1 MVSMK
6 KRVWNNQG
14 FMLAEVILAIF
25 IICVALIPISGMFI
39 QAMNSNAMAEEYT
52 QAGEFGAKTIGTIKL
67 QPPAY
72 WAGLSLPCTLPWQDG
87 ELPAESKYNFTT
99 TATAFTPYLVQVTV
113 AQYGGKGRGC
123 SLQFTALYPAL

>member
-1 MVSMK
+1 MN

-39 QAMNSNAMAEEYT
+39 QAMNSNAMAREYT
-52 QAGEFGAKTIGTIKL
+52 QAGNLAQKQLELLKL

-72 WAGLSLPCTLPWQDG
+72 WAGLSLPCTLPWQHG
-87 ELPAESKYNFTT
+87 KELPADQYNFTT

-113 AQYGGKGRGC
+113 SAVWQERGRDC
-123 SLQFTALYPAL
+123 SLKFVTLYPAL